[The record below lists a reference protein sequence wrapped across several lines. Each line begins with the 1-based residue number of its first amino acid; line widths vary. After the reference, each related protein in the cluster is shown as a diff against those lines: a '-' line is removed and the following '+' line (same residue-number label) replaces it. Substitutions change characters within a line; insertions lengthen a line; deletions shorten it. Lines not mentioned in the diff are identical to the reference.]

1 MLTLASTPPPG
12 LPELEELEL
21 LDEELLDEELLE
33 EEVLD
38 ELELLLEEL
47 LLELEDELL
56 ELELELEELPPTG
69 PLQSPALALPLTLML
84 SIFARPA
91 LLVASRRIRL
101 LPATRFTLTE
111 PEPFQLVH
119 EPVVSKGKLAAV
131 EPLTIRLAER
141 ALAPFANTKLML

>member
-12 LPELEELEL
+12 VPELDELEL
-21 LDEELLDEELLE
+21 REEEL
-33 EEVLD
+33 LD
-38 ELELLLEEL
+38 ELELLLLEELLLELEDAL

-69 PLQSPALALPLTLML
+69 PLQSPALALPLTLIL

-91 LLVASRRIRL
+91 LLVASRRSRL
-101 LPATRFTLTE
+101 LPATRLTLTE

-119 EPVVSKGKLAAV
+119 EPVVSKGRLAAV